1 MPDSGAYQLQTVDD
15 VRLCEIV
22 SESERL
28 ERTKIATRLY
38 GGNYLMQT
46 VGNPTRIKSL
56 RIRAWSRAEQAAV
69 NAAEAANTLIKA
81 KLGAETAT
89 GYLMDAPD
97 WSIIANA
104 GIFEASVKFVV
115 SSQ

>member
-1 MPDSGAYQLQTVDD
+1 MPDLGKYQLQTAAG

-28 ERTKIATRLY
+28 ERTKVASRLY
-38 GGNYLMQT
+38 NGSYLVQT
-46 VGNPTRIKSL
+46 VGAPTRVLDL

-69 NAAEAANTLIKA
+69 NDAEAANAAIVA
-81 KLGAETAT
+81 KLDEDLVQGFLLE
-89 GYLMDAPD
+89 APGWD
-97 WSIIANA
+97 IVADC

-115 SSQ
+115 IE